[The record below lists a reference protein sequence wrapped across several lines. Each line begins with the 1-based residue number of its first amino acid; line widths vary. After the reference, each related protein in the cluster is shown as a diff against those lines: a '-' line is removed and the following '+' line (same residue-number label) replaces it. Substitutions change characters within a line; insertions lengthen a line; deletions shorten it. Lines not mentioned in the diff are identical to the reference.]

1 MSAETDA
8 IRASVAAILAQCD
21 ALDAG
26 GAPSFHMLNGNP
38 AAYEADF
45 LNGKFYQAGVDK
57 GTLSAW
63 KTATGF
69 AGSTNTSVN
78 GLVCGPTPLIATNDF
93 STWTKSNATLTGNLL
108 ADNATNG
115 FHELLTTNTITSGAA
130 LGLAIEVKANTC
142 TKGRLWFCNAAVGFY
157 TDFDL
162 TAGTTSAPVD
172 FGSTTPL
179 TSSITPIGGGYYRIT
194 VAGIPG
200 SLTSGHFD
208 ILPRDNGISYA
219 GTGKNFYVANARM
232 EYLSAQALVQTTS
245 APTAVT
251 RLIKAKTA
259 PGLPTDLY
267 QVLHHTDNNTNTT
280 NGYSDLEVYRDQA
293 GNLIL
298 EVKRLSTTTISGQI
312 NFGPIPNSTSFTLA
326 YTASASGLIASLNGA
341 TALTSSVTA
350 WPTDLTYNR
359 LNGNISAGRAW
370 GGSIALDA
378 VWYDTATASQLQTMG
393 A

>member
-1 MSAETDA
+1 MTVETAA

-21 ALDAG
+21 AIDGAG
-26 GAPSFHMLNGNP
+26 YRTLNGNP

-45 LNGKFYQAGVDK
+45 VNGKYYQAGVDK
-57 GTLSAW
+57 GTISAF

-69 AGSTNTSVN
+69 TGSTSTGAD
-78 GLVCGPTPLIATNDF
+78 GLVCGTTPLIATNDF
-93 STWTKSNATLTGNLL
+93 STWTKSNTTLTGNLL

-115 FHELLTTNTITSGAA
+115 FHELITTNTITAGAA
-130 LGLAIEVKANTC
+130 LGLAVEVKANTC
-142 TKGRLWFCNAAVGFY
+142 TKGRLWFVNTATGFY

-162 TAGTTSAPVD
+162 TAGTTSAATD
-172 FGSTTPL
+172 FGGTTPL
-179 TSSITPIGGGYYRIT
+179 TSSITAIGSGWYRIT

-219 GTGKNFYVANARM
+219 GTGKSFYVANARM
-232 EYLSAQALVQTTS
+232 ENLAASALVQTTS

-251 RLIKAKTA
+251 RLIKAKIA
-259 PGLPTDLY
+259 PALPTDLY

-298 EVKRLSTTTISGQI
+298 EVKKNSTTVPSGVI
-312 NFGPIPNSTSFTLA
+312 NFGPISNSTSFTLA
-326 YTASASGLIASLNGA
+326 YTASASGIIASLNGA